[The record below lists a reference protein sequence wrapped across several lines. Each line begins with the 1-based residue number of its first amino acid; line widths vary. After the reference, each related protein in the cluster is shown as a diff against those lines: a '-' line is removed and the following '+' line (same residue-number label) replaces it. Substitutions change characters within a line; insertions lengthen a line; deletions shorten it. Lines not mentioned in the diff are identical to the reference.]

1 MEKCYAFVFVDC
13 LYITLRSDYEVK
25 KCAVYMILGYDL
37 NGRKEILGLWISEN
51 ESKNYWMQI
60 FDEIKSRG
68 VEDIF
73 FISMDGV
80 SGLEIGGF
88 FPQVVVQ

>member
-1 MEKCYAFVFVDC
+1 MKQNLSIHGCR
-13 LYITLRSDYEVK
+13 L
-25 KCAVYMILGYDL
+25 
-37 NGRKEILGLWISEN
+37 
-51 ESKNYWMQI
+51 

-80 SGLEIGGF
+80 SGLEQGAKEIFKRCCCSKMYCSSDKKF
-88 FPQVVVQ
+88 FKICS